1 LKDLLG
7 SLGRNKGFKLLAL
20 LLAVALWLAVGVEE
34 PTETTLSVAL
44 ELVNPPQGMMI
55 TSEIPPS
62 LQVRVMGPGSAIR
75 KLTQARLAQTI
86 DLAGFKRG
94 RHSIPLGSKTFNFPR
109 GVQVTRVQPN
119 PLTLTLAP
127 TMVKTLHV
135 QPVLEGKPPEGYE
148 IAGVKVRPSQISI
161 KGPYT
166 EIADLRFLSTIPLD
180 VSQLTAPATLAGDL
194 DLKNLHLTLQD
205 QSPILVDINVEPKR
219 ITRTISGVPVTANP
233 QKARLIPAK
242 VTLTLQ
248 GPMLELRDL
257 KPGDLKAAV
266 DTNNLAPGRH
276 QLNVS
281 VNLPPTIT
289 LVRVQPATITAR
301 IEKSP

>member
-1 LKDLLG
+1 MR
-7 SLGRNKGFKLLAL
+7 RNRGLKLLAL

-34 PTETTLSVAL
+34 PTETTLSVSL

-55 TSEIPPS
+55 TSEMPPS
-62 LQVRVMGPGSAIR
+62 LQVRVMGPGSVIR
-75 KLTQARLAQTI
+75 KLTQSRLAQTI
-86 DLAGFKRG
+86 DLSGFKRG

-127 TMVKTLHV
+127 TMVKTLQV
-135 QPVLEGKPPEGYE
+135 QPVLEGKPREGYE
-148 IAGVKVRPSQISI
+148 IAGVKIRPSQISV

-166 EIADLRFLSTIPLD
+166 EIADLKFLSTIPLD
-180 VSQLTAPATLAGDL
+180 VSQLTAPATLAVDL

-205 QSPILVDINVEPKR
+205 QSPILVDVTVEPKI
-219 ITRTISGVPVTANP
+219 ITRNISGVPVTANP
-233 QKARLIPAK
+233 QKARLSPSK

-248 GPMLELRDL
+248 GPMLQLKDL

-281 VNLPPTIT
+281 VDLPPAIT
-289 LVRVQPATITAR
+289 LLRVQPATIAAR